1 VRIGWWD
8 LFLIPPSVFL
18 GFVIRKTLM
27 GTGFSYHY
35 YSNSYLYSGKEID
48 RMNGLNEYDFSARW
62 MDNAVPGF
70 TTPDPLAELHYSE
83 SPYSYCGANPVN
95 RVDPT
100 GLAYFA
106 GDGGAIWREG
116 DNNDTWTDPRTH
128 QKYSNIGDYYTFR
141 TSGGTQTD
149 YKGKFDSFV
158 DDPAPDSK
166 NYSFFNYGSMNG
178 AKDNTG
184 IANNSTTGWKN
195 DQNGE
200 SADHLKKLPAAVGT
214 VTDMLNTAGSAI
226 KMATPIAEKV
236 LRRELTRPTTVF
248 GAALAIGPA
257 AYNILFNAGWGTT
270 EDWINIGIGAGAIA
284 LEYSGGGEILDA
296 VSVVYSV
303 GTVVYDIN
311 NLNNEHK

>member
-1 VRIGWWD
+1 
-8 LFLIPPSVFL
+8 
-18 GFVIRKTLM
+18 
-27 GTGFSYHY
+27 
-35 YSNSYLYSGKEID
+35 
-48 RMNGLNEYDFSARW
+48 MNGLYEYDFSARR
-62 MDNAVPGF
+62 MDNAGTGF

-184 IANNSTTGWKN
+184 VANNSTTGGEN
-195 DQNGE
+195 DQNG
-200 SADHLKKLPAAVGT
+200 
-214 VTDMLNTAGSAI
+214 GSGGNKRSI
-226 KMATPIAEKV
+226 KTSDPEHTNVFDGILGKV
-236 LRRELTRPTTVF
+236 RYIVF
-248 GAALAIGPA
+248 GPNEG
-257 AYNILFNAGWGTT
+257 N
-270 EDWINIGIGAGAIA
+270 
-284 LEYSGGGEILDA
+284 SR
-296 VSVVYSV
+296 
-303 GTVVYDIN
+303 YDIN
-311 NLNNEHK
+311 GKRLGGALTMGMPPDVGFANEAKVLQTGGHILKSSTLEALNITKEEGKFGIEAMKKANGLCPDFHGKIMSNGDFYSKAGQFIDNILDYIP

>member
-1 VRIGWWD
+1 
-8 LFLIPPSVFL
+8 
-18 GFVIRKTLM
+18 
-27 GTGFSYHY
+27 
-35 YSNSYLYSGKEID
+35 
-48 RMNGLNEYDFSARW
+48 MNGLNEYDFSARW

-95 RVDPT
+95 RVDPM

-128 QKYSNIGDYYTFR
+128 QKYTNMGDYYSFR

-149 YKGKFDSFV
+149 YKGEFYSFV

-166 NYSFFNYGSMNG
+166 NYYFFNYGSMNG

-184 IANNSTTGWKN
+184 IANNSTTGWEN

-200 SADHLKKLPAAVGT
+200 KKSEDKKYDIINGCVIWGNNTNSSSFKLPASKYHDPSIEASDMSNDGVNFWAKIFKRASDSQENSNFFIIHPGPK
-214 VTDMLNTAGSAI
+214 VT
-226 KMATPIAEKV
+226 
-236 LRRELTRPTTVF
+236 
-248 GAALAIGPA
+248 
-257 AYNILFNAGWGTT
+257 
-270 EDWINIGIGAGAIA
+270 GI
-284 LEYSGGGEILDA
+284 EILDVAIVKDIDNSVSLPQVTIIHSDGTTNWFNANGFHEKDTQYIKIA
-296 VSVVYSV
+296 VQYSNH
-303 GTVVYDIN
+303 TIDTIISDKY
-311 NLNNEHK
+311 

>member
-1 VRIGWWD
+1 
-8 LFLIPPSVFL
+8 
-18 GFVIRKTLM
+18 M
-27 GTGFSYHY
+27 GTGFSYRY
-35 YSNSYLYSGKEID
+35 YSNPYLYSGKEID
-48 RMNGLNEYDFSARW
+48 RMNGLNEYDYGARW

-195 DQNGE
+195 DQNGDKKNDRKTVPTI
-200 SADHLKKLPAAVGT
+200 SGKSDPNSCYGADGSYNLYSENENKAATNFIINAVLSLVGAGEATELGELVTTLAPKVLQSLWLIPGIAGFAEGT
-214 VTDMLNTAGSAI
+214 VKSIYGPDPETSSSIFNNPISDFGMNSALI
-226 KMATPIAEKV
+226 TWTSLTIADKNP
-236 LRRELTRPTTVF
+236 LPN
-248 GAALAIGPA
+248 P
-257 AYNILFNAGWGTT
+257 
-270 EDWINIGIGAGAIA
+270 
-284 LEYSGGGEILDA
+284 
-296 VSVVYSV
+296 
-303 GTVVYDIN
+303 
-311 NLNNEHK
+311 